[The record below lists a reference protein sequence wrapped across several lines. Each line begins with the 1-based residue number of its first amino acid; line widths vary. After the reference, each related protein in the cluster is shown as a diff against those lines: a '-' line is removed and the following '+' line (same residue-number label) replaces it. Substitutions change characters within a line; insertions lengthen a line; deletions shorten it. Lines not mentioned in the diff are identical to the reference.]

1 MAKTTFKPSE
11 ALPTNLTK
19 MQVVEVAAWVAA
31 NPTAIIQAVNI
42 AEGALPIY
50 LRRDQGKRADIN
62 RMLTQGM
69 TVQAFITKARP
80 LGGGWVDL
88 VAAIVGGYSR
98 AVPGYGNP
106 AVRLVA

>member
-1 MAKTTFKPSE
+1 MTKTTFKPSE

-19 MQVVEVAAWVAA
+19 LQIAEVAAWLAV
-31 NPTAIIQAVNI
+31 NPKATIQTVNI

-50 LRRDQGKRADIN
+50 LRRDTGKRATIN
-62 RMLTQGM
+62 RYLTEGL
-69 TVQAFITKARP
+69 TVQAFLAKARP

-98 AVPGYGNP
+98 TAPGYGNP